1 MKFTKKVLD
10 NGLTI
15 LHERREVPVTTV
27 MLAVKHGGANEKEE
41 EKGMS
46 HYMEHLCFKGTKKRP
61 LKEEIAGEIEKKG
74 GIINAFTTEEST
86 AYFTKLPSEHLEIAM
101 DVIFDIFFNPT
112 FPEEEI
118 EREGNVIIE
127 EMKMIEDN
135 PARYIHD
142 KLQESLYEPPF
153 GMGIIGT
160 RKGIKSMTREQ
171 LLKKHRKTYFPANS
185 ILVVVG
191 NNNFSDVLE
200 LAKKFVVER
209 NGEADPVPE
218 IKLKNED
225 GYLKR
230 KDNNQTNIV
239 LGVHFPKGSEKERY
253 AAELFSAILGKGM
266 SSKLFLEVR
275 EKRGLVYTIKSDI
288 DLKKRFGY
296 FVIYAGTDPSKS
308 DEVIKVCKEEFAKM
322 KKITQK
328 ELDEAKVQLIGNRH
342 IASEGC
348 DEVAVELLF
357 EEIIGDAKDYYDY
370 EKRINAV
377 ILEDI
382 KELAKKEDF
391 STFII
396 GP

>member
-191 NNNFSDVLE
+191 NNNFSD
-200 LAKKFVVER
+200 
-209 NGEADPVPE
+209 
-218 IKLKNED
+218 I
-225 GYLKR
+225 
-230 KDNNQTNIV
+230 
-239 LGVHFPKGSEKERY
+239 
-253 AAELFSAILGKGM
+253 
-266 SSKLFLEVR
+266 
-275 EKRGLVYTIKSDI
+275 
-288 DLKKRFGY
+288 
-296 FVIYAGTDPSKS
+296 
-308 DEVIKVCKEEFAKM
+308 
-322 KKITQK
+322 
-328 ELDEAKVQLIGNRH
+328 
-342 IASEGC
+342 
-348 DEVAVELLF
+348 
-357 EEIIGDAKDYYDY
+357 
-370 EKRINAV
+370 
-377 ILEDI
+377 
-382 KELAKKEDF
+382 
-391 STFII
+391 
-396 GP
+396 